1 MAEIK
6 STLDIIMEK
15 TKGLTMT
22 EEEKETFRKKETE
35 GKVRG
40 LLQRFLDGF
49 IDAER
54 LKDEIGSLGEKRYA
68 VAREA
73 LFRECKDRMEPGA
86 DNTILLDALENAA
99 GLDIAP
105 IQKIMLDYNQDL
117 EQQKMDR
124 KQVLRENLEGLGISG
139 TAVMPNIHADQ
150 EWIRYLFEM
159 KKGLQEKIEKYFI
172 SMSLVLTL
180 DHFRSL

>member
-15 TKGLTMT
+15 TKGLTMS
-22 EEEKETFRKKETE
+22 EEEKEAFRKKEID

-40 LLQRFLDGF
+40 LFQRFLDGF

-54 LKDEIGSLGEKRYA
+54 LKDEIGSLGEERYA

-73 LFRECKDRMEPGA
+73 LLRECMGRMEPGA

-105 IQKIMLDYNQDL
+105 IRKIILDYNQDL

-124 KQVLRENLEGLGISG
+124 KQVLQKNLDGLGISG
-139 TAVMPNIHADQ
+139 SAVIPNIHADQ
-150 EWIRYLFEM
+150 EWIKHLSEM
-159 KKGLQEKIEKYFI
+159 NKGFREKLKN
-172 SMSLVLTL
+172 M
-180 DHFRSL
+180 

>member
-1 MAEIK
+1 MGEIK

-22 EEEKETFRKKETE
+22 EEEKEAFRKKETE

-73 LFRECKDRMEPGA
+73 LLRECMGRMEPGA
-86 DNTILLDALENAA
+86 DNTILLDALENAV
-99 GLDIAP
+99 GLDITP
-105 IQKIMLDYNQDL
+105 IQKIILDYNRDL
-117 EQQKMDR
+117 EQQEMDR
-124 KQVLRENLEGLGISG
+124 KQVLQKNLMGLGISG
-139 TAVMPNIHADQ
+139 TAVIPNIHADQ
-150 EWIRYLFEM
+150 EWIGHLSEM
-159 KKGLQEKIEKYFI
+159 NKGFQKKLKN
-172 SMSLVLTL
+172 M
-180 DHFRSL
+180 

>member
-6 STLDIIMEK
+6 ATLDIIMEK

-22 EEEKETFRKKETE
+22 EEEKETFRKKEIE

-68 VAREA
+68 VAKEA
-73 LFRECKDRMEPGA
+73 LFRECMGRMEPGA
-86 DNTILLDALENAA
+86 DSTILLDALENAA

-105 IQKIMLDYNQDL
+105 IRKIILDYDQEL

-124 KQVLRENLEGLGISG
+124 NQVLQKNLEGIGIAG
-139 TAVMPNIHADQ
+139 TAVIPNIDADE
-150 EWIRYLFEM
+150 EWIRYLSEM
-159 KKGLQEKIEKYFI
+159 KKGFQEKLKNI
-172 SMSLVLTL
+172 L
-180 DHFRSL
+180 

>member
-1 MAEIK
+1 MGEIR
-6 STLDIIMEK
+6 STMDIIMEK
-15 TKGLTMT
+15 AKGLTMT
-22 EEEKETFRKKETE
+22 DEEKEAFRKKETE

-40 LLQRFLDGF
+40 LFQRFLDGF

-73 LFRECKDRMEPGA
+73 LIRECMGRMEPGA
-86 DNTILLDALENAA
+86 DNTIFLDALENAA

-105 IQKIMLDYNQDL
+105 IRKIILDYNQDL

-139 TAVMPNIHADQ
+139 TAVIPNIHADQ
-150 EWIRYLFEM
+150 EWIRHLSEMNMGFREKVETLF
-159 KKGLQEKIEKYFI
+159 
-172 SMSLVLTL
+172 S
-180 DHFRSL
+180 

>member
-1 MAEIK
+1 MGEIK

-22 EEEKETFRKKETE
+22 EEEKEAFRKKETE

-73 LFRECKDRMEPGA
+73 LLRECMGRMEPGA
-86 DNTILLDALENAA
+86 DNTILLDALENAV
-99 GLDIAP
+99 GLDITP
-105 IQKIMLDYNQDL
+105 IQKIILDYNRDL
-117 EQQKMDR
+117 EQQEMDR
-124 KQVLRENLEGLGISG
+124 KQVLQKNLMGLGISG
-139 TAVMPNIHADQ
+139 TAVIPNIHADQ
-150 EWIRYLFEM
+150 EWIRHLSEM
-159 KKGLQEKIEKYFI
+159 NKGFQKKLKN
-172 SMSLVLTL
+172 M
-180 DHFRSL
+180 

>member
-1 MAEIK
+1 MGEIR
-6 STLDIIMEK
+6 STMDIIMEK
-15 TKGLTMT
+15 AKGLTMT
-22 EEEKETFRKKETE
+22 DEEKEAFRKKETE

-73 LFRECKDRMEPGA
+73 LIRECMGRMEPGA

-105 IQKIMLDYNQDL
+105 IRKIILDYNQDL

-124 KQVLRENLEGLGISG
+124 KQVLQKNLEGLGISG
-139 TAVMPNIHADQ
+139 SAVIPNIHADQ
-150 EWIRYLFEM
+150 EWIKHLPEM
-159 KKGLQEKIEKYFI
+159 NKGFQEKLKNI
-172 SMSLVLTL
+172 L
-180 DHFRSL
+180 

>member
-1 MAEIK
+1 MGEIK

-22 EEEKETFRKKETE
+22 EEEKEAFRKKETE

-54 LKDEIGSLGEKRYA
+54 LKDGIGSLGEKRSA

-73 LFRECKDRMEPGA
+73 LLRECMGRMEPGA

-105 IQKIMLDYNQDL
+105 IRKIILDYNQDL

-124 KQVLRENLEGLGISG
+124 KQVLQKNLKGLGISG
-139 TAVMPNIHADQ
+139 TAVIPNIHADQ
-150 EWIRYLFEM
+150 EWIRHLSEMNKGFREKVETLF
-159 KKGLQEKIEKYFI
+159 
-172 SMSLVLTL
+172 S
-180 DHFRSL
+180 

>member
-1 MAEIK
+1 MGEIK

-22 EEEKETFRKKETE
+22 EEEKEAFRKKETA

-40 LLQRFLDGF
+40 LFQRFLDGF

-54 LKDEIGSLGEKRYA
+54 LKDEIGGLGEERYA

-73 LFRECKDRMEPGA
+73 LIRECIGRMASGA
-86 DNTILLDALENAA
+86 DNTIFLDALENAA

-105 IQKIMLDYNQDL
+105 IRKIILDYNQDL

-124 KQVLRENLEGLGISG
+124 KQVLQKNLEGLGISG
-139 TAVMPNIHADQ
+139 SAVIPNIHADH
-150 EWIRYLFEM
+150 EWIRHLSEMNKGFREKVETLF
-159 KKGLQEKIEKYFI
+159 
-172 SMSLVLTL
+172 S
-180 DHFRSL
+180 

>member
-1 MAEIK
+1 MGEIK

-22 EEEKETFRKKETE
+22 EEEKEAFRKKETE

-54 LKDEIGSLGEKRYA
+54 LKDEIGSLGEERYA

-73 LFRECKDRMEPGA
+73 LIRECMGRMEPGA

-105 IQKIMLDYNQDL
+105 IKKIILDYNQDL

-124 KQVLRENLEGLGISG
+124 KQVLQKNLERLGISG
-139 TAVMPNIHADQ
+139 TAVIPNIHADQ
-150 EWIRYLFEM
+150 EWIRYLPEM
-159 KKGLQEKIEKYFI
+159 NKGFQGKLKN
-172 SMSLVLTL
+172 M
-180 DHFRSL
+180 

>member
-1 MAEIK
+1 MGEIK

-22 EEEKETFRKKETE
+22 EEEKEAFRKKETE

-40 LLQRFLDGF
+40 LFQKFLDGF

-54 LKDEIGSLGEKRYA
+54 LKDEIGSLGEERYA

-73 LFRECKDRMEPGA
+73 LIRECMGRMEPGA

-105 IQKIMLDYNQDL
+105 IRKIILDYNQDL

-124 KQVLRENLEGLGISG
+124 KQVMQKNLKGLGISG
-139 TAVMPNIHADQ
+139 SAVIPNIHADQ
-150 EWIRYLFEM
+150 EWIRHLSEMNKGFREKVETLF
-159 KKGLQEKIEKYFI
+159 
-172 SMSLVLTL
+172 S
-180 DHFRSL
+180 

>member
-1 MAEIK
+1 MRWNIMAEIK

-15 TKGLTMT
+15 TKGLTMS
-22 EEEKETFRKKETE
+22 EEEKEAFRKKETE

-40 LLQRFLDGF
+40 LFQRFLDGF

-54 LKDEIGSLGEKRYA
+54 LKDEIGSFGEERYA

-73 LFRECKDRMEPGA
+73 LIRECMGRMESGL
-86 DNTILLDALENAA
+86 DNAILLDALENAA

-105 IQKIMLDYNQDL
+105 VRKIKLDYNQDL

-124 KQVLRENLEGLGISG
+124 KQVMKKNLKGLGISG
-139 TAVMPNIHADQ
+139 SAVIPNIHADQ
-150 EWIRYLFEM
+150 EWIRHLSEM
-159 KKGLQEKIEKYFI
+159 NKGFQEKLKNI
-172 SMSLVLTL
+172 
-180 DHFRSL
+180 

>member
-1 MAEIK
+1 MGEIR
-6 STLDIIMEK
+6 STMDIIMEK
-15 TKGLTMT
+15 AKGLTMS
-22 EEEKETFRKKETE
+22 EEEKEAFRKKETE

-40 LLQRFLDGF
+40 LFQRFLDGF
-49 IDAER
+49 IDSER

-73 LFRECKDRMEPGA
+73 LLRECMGRMEPGA

-105 IQKIMLDYNQDL
+105 IRKIILDYNQDL

-124 KQVLRENLEGLGISG
+124 KQVLQKNLEGLGISG
-139 TAVMPNIHADQ
+139 TAVIPNIHADQ
-150 EWIRYLFEM
+150 EWSIHLSEMNKGFREKVETLF
-159 KKGLQEKIEKYFI
+159 
-172 SMSLVLTL
+172 S
-180 DHFRSL
+180 

>member
-49 IDAER
+49 IDSER
-54 LKDEIGSLGEKRYA
+54 LRNEIGGLGEKRYA
-68 VAREA
+68 VARET
-73 LFRECKDRMEPGA
+73 LLRECMGRMEPGA
-86 DNTILLDALENAA
+86 DNTILLDALENAV

-105 IQKIMLDYNQDL
+105 VQKIILDYNQDL
-117 EQQKMDR
+117 AQKKMDR
-124 KQVLRENLEGLGISG
+124 KQVLQKNLEGLGISG
-139 TAVMPNIHADQ
+139 TAVIPNIHADQ
-150 EWIRYLFEM
+150 EWIRYLSEM
-159 KKGLQEKIEKYFI
+159 NKGFQKKLEKIFYTYEPCP
-172 SMSLVLTL
+172 
-180 DHFRSL
+180 

>member
-1 MAEIK
+1 MGEIR
-6 STLDIIMEK
+6 STMDIIMEK

-22 EEEKETFRKKETE
+22 EEEKEAFRKKETE

-40 LLQRFLDGF
+40 LFQRFLDGF

-54 LKDEIGSLGEKRYA
+54 LKDGIGSLGEKRYA

-73 LFRECKDRMEPGA
+73 LLRECMGRMEPGA

-105 IQKIMLDYNQDL
+105 IKKIILDYNQDL
-117 EQQKMDR
+117 EQQEMDR
-124 KQVLRENLEGLGISG
+124 KQVLQKNLEGLGISG
-139 TAVMPNIHADQ
+139 SAVIPNIHADQ
-150 EWIRYLFEM
+150 EWIRYLPEM
-159 KKGLQEKIEKYFI
+159 NKGFRKKVE
-172 SMSLVLTL
+172 TL
-180 DHFRSL
+180 FS

>member
-1 MAEIK
+1 MGEIK

-22 EEEKETFRKKETE
+22 EEEKEAFRNKETE

-68 VAREA
+68 MAREA
-73 LFRECKDRMEPGA
+73 LLRECMGRMEPGA
-86 DNTILLDALENAA
+86 DNTILLDALENAV

-105 IQKIMLDYNQDL
+105 IQKIILDSNQDL
-117 EQQKMDR
+117 EQQKVDR
-124 KQVLRENLEGLGISG
+124 KQVLQKNLKGLGISG
-139 TAVMPNIHADQ
+139 SAVIPNIHADQ
-150 EWIRYLFEM
+150 EWIRHLSEM
-159 KKGLQEKIEKYFI
+159 NRGFQKKLKNI
-172 SMSLVLTL
+172 L
-180 DHFRSL
+180 

>member
-1 MAEIK
+1 MGEIK

-22 EEEKETFRKKETE
+22 EEEKEAFRKKETA
-35 GKVRG
+35 GKVKG
-40 LLQRFLDGF
+40 LFQRFLDGF

-54 LKDEIGSLGEKRYA
+54 LKDEIGSLGEERYA

-73 LFRECKDRMEPGA
+73 LLRECMGRMEPGA
-86 DNTILLDALENAA
+86 DDTILLDALENAA

-105 IQKIMLDYNQDL
+105 IRKIILDYNQDL

-124 KQVLRENLEGLGISG
+124 KQVLQENLKGLGISG
-139 TAVMPNIHADQ
+139 SAVIPNIHADQ
-150 EWIRYLFEM
+150 EWIRHLSEMNKGFREKVETLFHKHEV
-159 KKGLQEKIEKYFI
+159 YP
-172 SMSLVLTL
+172 
-180 DHFRSL
+180 

>member
-1 MAEIK
+1 MGEIK
-6 STLDIIMEK
+6 STMDIIMEK
-15 TKGLTMT
+15 TKGLTIS

-54 LKDEIGSLGEKRYA
+54 LKDEIESLGEKRYA

-73 LFRECKDRMEPGA
+73 LLRECMGRMEPGA

-99 GLDIAP
+99 GLDISP
-105 IQKIMLDYNQDL
+105 IQKIILDYNQDL

-124 KQVLRENLEGLGISG
+124 KQVMQKNLDGLGISG
-139 TAVMPNIHADQ
+139 TAVIPNIHADQ
-150 EWIRYLFEM
+150 EWIRYLSEM
-159 KKGLQEKIEKYFI
+159 KKGFQKKIENI
-172 SMSLVLTL
+172 L
-180 DHFRSL
+180 

>member
-1 MAEIK
+1 MGEIK

-22 EEEKETFRKKETE
+22 EEEKEAFRKKETE

-40 LLQRFLDGF
+40 LFQRFLDGF
-49 IDAER
+49 IDTER
-54 LKDEIGSLGEKRYA
+54 LKDEIGSLGEERYA
-68 VAREA
+68 IAREV
-73 LFRECKDRMEPGA
+73 LIRECMSRMEAGT

-105 IQKIMLDYNQDL
+105 IQKIILDYNQDF

-124 KQVLRENLEGLGISG
+124 KQVLRENLKGLGISG
-139 TAVMPNIHADQ
+139 SAVIPNIHADQ
-150 EWIRYLFEM
+150 EWIRYLPEM
-159 KKGLQEKIEKYFI
+159 NKGFQEKLKIFYKYEPYP
-172 SMSLVLTL
+172 
-180 DHFRSL
+180 

>member
-1 MAEIK
+1 MGEIK
-6 STLDIIMEK
+6 STLEIIMEK

-22 EEEKETFRKKETE
+22 EEEKEAFRKKETE

-40 LLQRFLDGF
+40 LFQKFLDGF

-54 LKDEIGSLGEKRYA
+54 LKDGIVSLGEKRYA

-73 LFRECKDRMEPGA
+73 LIRECMGRMEPGA

-105 IQKIMLDYNQDL
+105 IKKIILDYNQDL

-124 KQVLRENLEGLGISG
+124 KQVMQKNLKGLGISG
-139 TAVMPNIHADQ
+139 SAVIPNIHADQ
-150 EWIRYLFEM
+150 EWIRHLSEMNKGFREKVETLF
-159 KKGLQEKIEKYFI
+159 
-172 SMSLVLTL
+172 S
-180 DHFRSL
+180 

>member
-1 MAEIK
+1 MGEIR
-6 STLDIIMEK
+6 STMDIIMEK
-15 TKGLTMT
+15 AKGLTMT
-22 EEEKETFRKKETE
+22 EEEKEAFRKKETE

-40 LLQRFLDGF
+40 LFQRFLDGF

-54 LKDEIGSLGEKRYA
+54 LKDEIGSLGEERYA

-73 LFRECKDRMEPGA
+73 LVRKCMDRMEPGA

-105 IQKIMLDYNQDL
+105 IRKIILDYNQDL

-124 KQVLRENLEGLGISG
+124 KQVLQKNLEGLGISG
-139 TAVMPNIHADQ
+139 SAVIPNIHADQ
-150 EWIRYLFEM
+150 EWIKDLSEMNKGFREKVETLF
-159 KKGLQEKIEKYFI
+159 
-172 SMSLVLTL
+172 S
-180 DHFRSL
+180 

>member
-1 MAEIK
+1 MGEIK

-22 EEEKETFRKKETE
+22 EEEKEAFRKKETE

-40 LLQRFLDGF
+40 LFQRFLDGL
-49 IDAER
+49 IDVER
-54 LKDEIGSLGEKRYA
+54 LKDGIGRLGEKRYA

-73 LFRECKDRMEPGA
+73 LLRECMGRMEPGA

-105 IQKIMLDYNQDL
+105 IKKIILDYNQDL

-124 KQVLRENLEGLGISG
+124 KQVLQKNLERLGISG
-139 TAVMPNIHADQ
+139 TAVIPNIHADQ
-150 EWIRYLFEM
+150 EWIRYLPEM
-159 KKGLQEKIEKYFI
+159 NKGFQGKLKNI
-172 SMSLVLTL
+172 L
-180 DHFRSL
+180 

>member
-1 MAEIK
+1 MGEIR
-6 STLDIIMEK
+6 STMDIIMEK
-15 TKGLTMT
+15 AKGLTMS
-22 EEEKETFRKKETE
+22 EEEKEAFRKKETA

-40 LLQRFLDGF
+40 LFQRFLDGF

-54 LKDEIGSLGEKRYA
+54 LKDEIGSFGEERYA

-73 LFRECKDRMEPGA
+73 LVRKCLDRMEPGA

-105 IQKIMLDYNQDL
+105 IRKIILDYNKEL

-124 KQVLRENLEGLGISG
+124 KQVLQKNLEGLGISG
-139 TAVMPNIHADQ
+139 TAVTPNIHADQ
-150 EWIRYLFEM
+150 EWSIHLSEM
-159 KKGLQEKIEKYFI
+159 NKGFQEKLKNI
-172 SMSLVLTL
+172 
-180 DHFRSL
+180 